1 MLYLKLDQQL
11 PKEDSKHLFKTLVR
25 LNISGIIK
33 NVNATQILICVIIG
47 DCCQYWKDLEKMEIS
62 SPYYPQNYFADGDIC
77 EWLITAPEG
86 NKIFLTFDHFNVSK
100 RIKFFKRNIHFVPWQ
115 HCFTLTKFK
124 I

>member
-33 NVNATQILICVIIG
+33 DVNITQILNCAIIG
-47 DCCQYWKDLEKMEIS
+47 DCCQYWKDLENMEIS

-86 NKIFLTFDHFNVSK
+86 NIIFLAFDHFNVSK
-100 RIKFFKRNIHFVPWQ
+100 ELKFLDRSIHFGQ
-115 HCFTLTKFK
+115 YLNSS
-124 I
+124 

>member
-1 MLYLKLDQQL
+1 MFYLKLDQQL

-62 SPYYPQNYFADGDIC
+62 SPYYPQNYFSDGIGC
-77 EWLITAPEG
+77 EWLITAPER
-86 NKIFLTFDHFNVSK
+86 NIIILQFNSFNVNNS
-100 RIKFFKRNIHFVPWQ
+100 
-115 HCFTLTKFK
+115 L
-124 I
+124 